1 MGKLDRTTRE
11 LMTLTSEECGE
22 LVQACMKITR
32 YGLEKQRVKALL
44 EEIGDVQCLIDL
56 LVRHEIVTEKAI
68 KKRVKFKHKKLKRW
82 STLYDKKSRT

>member
-1 MGKLDRTTRE
+1 MGKLDRTTQE

-22 LVQACMKITR
+22 LVQACMKISR
-32 YGLEKQRVKALL
+32 YGLEKHRVRALL

-56 LVRHEIVTEKAI
+56 LVKHEIVTEKAI

-82 STLYDKKSRT
+82 STLYDD